1 MAVITQSNSEYLVP
15 LSSKRDQLA
24 LKSYWDMIPLNF
36 KMESMYEC
44 FKRRGGGV
52 LERNHPT
59 KESHAIWSDYLYKLY
74 KEYENEDEF

>member
-1 MAVITQSNSEYLVP
+1 
-15 LSSKRDQLA
+15 
-24 LKSYWDMIPLNF
+24 MIPLNF

-59 KESHAIWSDYLYKLY
+59 KESHKIWSDFLYKLY
-74 KEYENEDEF
+74 KEHENEDEF